1 MKSSSR
7 ANVNTFKYRLIYLLQ
22 KSLLVDGVL
31 AVDSNKVVKSIGYCQ
46 VNWLFLIMSTVLS
59 YIKEKYISKVT

>member
-31 AVDSNKVVKSIGYCQ
+31 AVDSNKVTAYSILLVTVK
-46 VNWLFLIMSTVLS
+46 
-59 YIKEKYISKVT
+59 